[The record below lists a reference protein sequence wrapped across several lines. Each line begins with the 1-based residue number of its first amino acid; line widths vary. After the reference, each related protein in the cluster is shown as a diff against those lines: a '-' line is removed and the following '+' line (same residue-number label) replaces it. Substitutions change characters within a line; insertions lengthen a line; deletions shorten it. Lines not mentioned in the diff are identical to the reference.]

1 MTELRWLRAGDE
13 DAVVAASS
21 LFDAPAQP
29 RWATAFLNDPRHH
42 LLIAYE
48 DGAPAG
54 FVSAVEMG
62 HPDKGFEMFLYE
74 LGVEEQY
81 RGRGIGRAL
90 VTELRDFAISR
101 GCYGMWVLTDAEN
114 EAALRTYTG
123 TGAGAPDP
131 QVMLS
136 WDFT

>member
-1 MTELRWLRAGDE
+1 MTELRWIGPGDD
-13 DAVVAASS
+13 DAVLAASA
-21 LFDAPAQP
+21 LFDGPAQ
-29 RWATAFLNDPRHH
+29 REWTTAFLHDPRHH

-48 DGAPAG
+48 EDAPAG

-74 LGVEEQY
+74 LGVEEAY

-90 VTELRDFAISR
+90 VAELRDFAVSR
-101 GCYGMWVLTDAEN
+101 GCYGMWVLTDADN
-114 EAALRTYTG
+114 EAAMRTYG
-123 TGAGAPDP
+123 AAGAGDAEP